1 VSTGLGTEDRKRLGV
16 RVLTPEG
23 PVYEGDAAMVIAPSV
38 EGEVGILPRHAPL
51 IADLRIGETRIRTLA
66 DEVHAFATTEGYLSV
81 EDDQVLVL
89 VEYAEPADSVDRAR
103 AAEALRQAE
112 EALAAAGDDDQ
123 AREAAER
130 AVRRAQSLLRVAD
143 MGAGERRESRE
154 GRPLENGDTPGLG

>member
-1 VSTGLGTEDRKRLGV
+1 MSTGLGTEERKRVAV

-51 IADLRIGETRIRTLA
+51 IADLRIGETRIRLLDDQVRA
-66 DEVHAFATTEGYLSV
+66 YATTEGYLSV

-89 VEYAEPADSVDRAR
+89 VEHAEPAESVDRAR
-103 AAEALRQAE
+103 AADDLRQAE
-112 EALAAAGDDDQ
+112 EALAAAGDDEE

-130 AVRRAQSLLRVAD
+130 AVRRAQSRLRVAD
-143 MGAGERRESRE
+143 MGAAARRESRE
-154 GRPLENGDTPGLG
+154 DVPLDAREEGGLA